1 MPNQIPP
8 KGPTLVLGAGEL
20 GASVLREL
28 ARLRDA
34 GQVTSVCVLLRPGA
48 NAASVAMMRQLR
60 IDVAEVD
67 LAAASEEALAT
78 VFSAFD
84 QIICCTGFVGGLG
97 TQRKITAAV
106 LAAGVAHY
114 IPWQFGVDYDVV
126 GRGSGQDVWDEQL
139 DVREM
144 LRNQDNVRWTI
155 VSTGMFTS
163 FVILPAFGL
172 VDLEQDT
179 VHALGDWDYKL
190 TVTTPHDIGRLT
202 ALIASSR
209 PSFDD
214 KVVYLA
220 GDTFTYRELADTLE
234 AVLGRPF
241 KRELWRVPQL
251 KADAAAHPDDVMRKY
266 RVAFARNDGV
276 AWQKNQTLNHKLGM
290 PVTDLATWL
299 REWRDRSNDRMS

>member
-1 MPNQIPP
+1 MPIQISP

-34 GQVTSVCVLLRPGA
+34 GQAACVSVLLRPGGD
-48 NAASVAMMRQLR
+48 AASVAMMRQLR
-60 IDVAEVD
+60 IDVVEVD
-67 LAAASEEALAT
+67 LAVASEEALAT

-144 LRNQDNVRWTI
+144 LRNQDKVRWTI

-179 VHALGDWDYKL
+179 VHALGDWDYRL

-202 ALIASSR
+202 ALIASSW
-209 PSFDD
+209 SAFDD

-234 AVLGRPF
+234 SVLGRPF

-251 KADAAAHPDDVMRKY
+251 KADAAAHPDDAMRKY

-276 AWQKNQTLNHKLGM
+276 AWPKDQTLNDKLGLA
-290 PVTDLATWL
+290 VTDLATWL
-299 REWRDRSNDRMS
+299 REWRDRGNDRMS